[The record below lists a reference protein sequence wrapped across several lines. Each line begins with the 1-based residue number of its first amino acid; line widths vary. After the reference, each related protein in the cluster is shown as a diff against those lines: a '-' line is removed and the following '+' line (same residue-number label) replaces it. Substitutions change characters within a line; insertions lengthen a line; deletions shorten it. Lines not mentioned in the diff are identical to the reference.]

1 MSPAT
6 FLILRRMRAPL
17 LFLIGAYAVAVGGLV
32 LMPGP
37 DVEGVP
43 RHMSF
48 FHAFY
53 VISYTATTIGFGEVP
68 YAFSDAQRMWTT
80 LSIYLTVIAWLYS
93 IGTIIAL
100 LQDPA
105 YRQVRTSHRFIGDV
119 RRLRDRFYLICGF
132 GDTGSLLV
140 RALTDRGKR
149 AVAID
154 VDPQRINVLAVQDYD
169 SYVPGLCGDA
179 AIPENLMAGGLRS
192 PRCTAV
198 VALTNDD
205 QVNLT
210 IAIAGKLLHPQMQ
223 VISRASTLDAAINMA
238 SFDTDY
244 IINPFQSFADHLAL
258 ALRSPS
264 VWLLHEWLT
273 GVPNTAL
280 IEPRYPP
287 SGTWIVCGYGRF
299 GKAVVRQLRR
309 EGVSVVIVEADSAR
323 TGCEACVRGR
333 GTEEDTLAE
342 AGVFGAAGI
351 VAGTDNDANNLSIVM
366 TARAMNPELF
376 VVIRQN
382 RHANDALFQ
391 AAGADLVMHVSDI
404 LVHEIIALITAPT
417 LSRFLARTRRQ
428 GKSWA
433 NELVSR
439 ISAVTEELVPEIWE
453 IRVGE
458 RQARAVA
465 KALAAGKPITV
476 GELLKD
482 PHDRAH
488 VLPCIPLML
497 SRGDHAQLLPSA
509 VARVEVGDHLL
520 FCGKHG
526 AAPAMRWTLQN
537 DKVLHYLLTGREM
550 PETWVWEWIDRRL
563 ARQGRGE
570 LIASAEVDPWRHS

>member
-17 LFLIGAYAVAVGGLV
+17 LFLIGTYAVAVGGLV

-53 VISYTATTIGFGEVP
+53 VVSYTATTIGFGELP
-68 YAFSDAQRMWTT
+68 HAFSDAQRMWTI
-80 LSIYLTVIAWLYS
+80 LSIYLTVVAWLYS

-105 YRQVRTSHRFIGDV
+105 YRQARIGQRFARDV
-119 RRLRDRFYLICGF
+119 HRLRERFHLVCGF

-140 RALTDRGKR
+140 RALTHRGKR
-149 AVAID
+149 AVTID
-154 VDPQRINVLAVQDYD
+154 IDPQRINALAVQDYD

-179 AIPENLMAGGLRS
+179 AVPDNLLVAGLRS
-192 PRCTAV
+192 PRCTGV
-198 VALTNDD
+198 IALTNDD

-223 VISRASTLDAAINMA
+223 VISRASTLDAAVNMT

-244 IINPFQSFADHLAL
+244 VINPFHSFADHLAL

-273 GVPNTAL
+273 GVPNTTL
-280 IEPRYPP
+280 SEPRYPP
-287 SGTWIVCGYGRF
+287 HGTWIICGYGRF
-299 GKAVVRQLRR
+299 GRAVVHQLRR
-309 EGVSVVIVEADSAR
+309 EGVKVIIVEADPAR
-323 TGCEACVRGR
+323 TGCESCVQGR
-333 GTEEDTLAE
+333 GTEEETLAE
-342 AGVFGAAGI
+342 AGVFDAVGI
-351 VAGTDNDANNLSIVM
+351 VAGTDNDANNLSIIM
-366 TARAMNPELF
+366 TAQAMNPELF

-391 AAGADLVMHVSDI
+391 AAGADLVMHISEI
-404 LVHEIIALITAPT
+404 LVHEIIALITAPS
-417 LSRFLARTRRQ
+417 LARFLARTRRQ
-428 GKSWA
+428 SKAWA

-439 ISAVTEELVPEIWE
+439 ISAVTEDLVPEIWE

-458 RQARAVA
+458 RQARAVSR
-465 KALAAGKPITV
+465 ALAAGRPVTV
-476 GELLKD
+476 GDLLKD
-482 PHDRAH
+482 PHDRAET
-488 VLPCIPLML
+488 LPCIALML
-497 SRGDHAQLLPSA
+497 ARDDHVQMLPSEVAPVAAGDQLLLCGRPAAASA
-509 VARVEVGDHLL
+509 ME
-520 FCGKHG
+520 
-526 AAPAMRWTLQN
+526 WTLQN
-537 DKVLHYLLTGREM
+537 DKVLHYVLTGQEM
-550 PETWVWEWIDRRL
+550 PETWVWQWIDRKL
-563 ARQGRGE
+563 ARNAGGN
-570 LIASAEVDPWRHS
+570 

>member
-6 FLILRRMRAPL
+6 FLILRRMRTPL
-17 LFLIGAYAVAVGGLV
+17 LFLIGTYAVAVGGLV
-32 LMPGP
+32 MMPGP
-37 DVEGVP
+37 VADGVP
-43 RHMSF
+43 QHMSF

-53 VISYTATTIGFGEVP
+53 VISYTATTIGFGELP
-68 YAFSDAQRMWTT
+68 YPFSDAQRMWTT
-80 LSIYLTVIAWLYS
+80 LSIYLTVVAWLNG
-93 IGTIIAL
+93 IGTIIGL

-105 YRQVRTSHRFIGDV
+105 YRQARTSQHFARDV
-119 RRLRDRFYLICGF
+119 RRLRDRFYLVCGF

-154 VDPQRINVLAVQDYD
+154 LDPQRINFLAVQDYD

-179 AIPENLMAGGLRS
+179 AVPENLTAGGLRS

-210 IAIAGKLLHPQMQ
+210 IAIAGKLLHPEMR

-258 ALRSPS
+258 ALRAPS

-273 GVPNTAL
+273 GVPNTTL
-280 IEPRYPP
+280 TEPRYPP
-287 SGTWIVCGYGRF
+287 HGTWIVCGYGRF
-299 GKAVVRQLRR
+299 GKAIVRQLRR
-309 EGVSVVIVEADSAR
+309 EGVSVVIVEADPVR
-323 TGCEACVRGR
+323 TGCESCVQGR
-333 GTEEDTLAE
+333 GTEEETLAE
-342 AGVFGAAGI
+342 AGVFAAAGI

-366 TARAMNPELF
+366 TARAMNPDLF

-391 AAGADLVMHVSDI
+391 AAGADLVMHVSEI
-404 LVHEIIALITAPT
+404 LVHEIIALITAPS
-417 LSRFLARTRRQ
+417 LSRFLARTRKQ
-428 GKSWA
+428 GKAWT

-453 IRVGE
+453 IRVGD
-458 RQARAVA
+458 RQARAVTR
-465 KALAAGKPITV
+465 ALTAGKPVSV
-476 GELLKD
+476 GDLLKD
-482 PHDRAH
+482 HHDRTQ

-497 SRGDHAQLLPSA
+497 SRGDHAQLLPSE
-509 VARVEVGDHLL
+509 VARVEIGDHLL
-520 FCGKHG
+520 FCGKTT
-526 AAPAMRWTLQN
+526 AASAMDWTLQN
-537 DKVLHYLLTGREM
+537 DKVLHYVLTGREM
-550 PETWVWEWIDRRL
+550 PETWIWQWIDRRL
-563 ARQGRGE
+563 ARHGRGN
-570 LIASAEVDPWRHS
+570 

>member
-17 LFLIGAYAVAVGGLV
+17 LFLIGTYAVAIGGLV

-53 VISYTATTIGFGEVP
+53 VISYTATTIGFGELP
-68 YAFSDAQRMWTT
+68 HAFSDAQRMWTT
-80 LSIYLTVIAWLYS
+80 LSIYLTVVAWLYG

-105 YRQVRTSHRFIGDV
+105 YRQARTSQRFARDV
-119 RRLRDRFYLICGF
+119 RRLRERFHLVCGF

-154 VDPQRINVLAVQDYD
+154 IDPQRINVLAVQDYQ

-179 AIPENLMAGGLRS
+179 AVPDNLLAGGLRS
-192 PRCTAV
+192 PRCRGV
-198 VALTNDD
+198 IALTNDD

-210 IAIAGKLLHPQMQ
+210 IAIAGKLLHPQIQ
-223 VISRASTLDAAINMA
+223 AISRASTLDAAVNMT

-244 IINPFQSFADHLAL
+244 VVNPFHSFADHLAL
-258 ALRSPS
+258 ALRSPG

-273 GVPNTAL
+273 GVPNATL

-287 SGTWIVCGYGRF
+287 HGTWIVCGYGRF
-299 GKAVVRQLRR
+299 GKAIVQQLRR
-309 EGVSVVIVEADSAR
+309 EGVGVVIVEADPAR
-323 TGCEACVRGR
+323 TGCETCVQGR
-333 GTEEDTLAE
+333 GTEEETLAE
-342 AGVFGAAGI
+342 AGVFQAAGI
-351 VAGTDNDANNLSIVM
+351 VAGTDNDANNLSIIM
-366 TARAMNPELF
+366 TAKAMNPELF

-391 AAGADLVMHVSDI
+391 AAGADLVMHVSEI
-404 LVHEIIALITAPT
+404 LVHEIIALITAPS
-417 LSRFLARTRRQ
+417 LARFLARTRRQ
-428 GKSWA
+428 SRDWA

-439 ISAVTEELVPEIWE
+439 ISAVTEDLVPEIWE
-453 IRVGE
+453 VRIGE
-458 RQARAVA
+458 RQALAVT
-465 KALAAGKPITV
+465 KALAGGRPITV
-476 GELLKD
+476 GDLVKD
-482 PHDRAH
+482 IHDRAEA
-488 VLPCIPLML
+488 LPCIPLML
-497 SRGDHAQLLPSA
+497 ARGDHAQLLPAEDAA
-509 VARVEVGDHLL
+509 VQAGDHLL
-520 FCGKHG
+520 LCGR
-526 AAPAMRWTLQN
+526 AAAASAMEWTLQN
-537 DKVLHYLLTGREM
+537 DKVLHYVLTGREM
-550 PETWVWEWIDRRL
+550 PETWVWRWIDRKL
-563 ARQGRGE
+563 ARRVGGN
-570 LIASAEVDPWRHS
+570 

>member
-6 FLILRRMRAPL
+6 FLILRRMRPPL
-17 LFLIGAYAVAVGGLV
+17 LFLIGTYAAAVGGLV

-37 DVEGVP
+37 VIDGVP
-43 RHMSF
+43 QRMSF

-68 YAFSDAQRMWTT
+68 HPFSDAQRMWTT
-80 LSIYLTVIAWLYS
+80 LSIYMTVVAWLYG
-93 IGTIIAL
+93 IGTIIGL

-105 YRQVRTSHRFIGDV
+105 YRQARIAQHFARDV
-119 RRLRDRFYLICGF
+119 RRLRERFYLICGF
-132 GDTGSLLV
+132 GDTGSLLA

-154 VDPQRINVLAVQDYD
+154 IDPQRINVLAVQDYA

-179 AIPENLMAGGLRS
+179 AVPDHLIAGGLRS

-205 QVNLT
+205 QANLT

-238 SFDTDY
+238 SFDTDHV
-244 IINPFQSFADHLAL
+244 INPFQSFADHLAL
-258 ALRSPS
+258 ALRSPG

-273 GVPNTAL
+273 GVPNTTL
-280 IEPRYPP
+280 TEPRYPP
-287 SGTWIVCGYGRF
+287 HGTWIVCGYGRF
-299 GKAVVRQLRR
+299 GKAIVHQLRR
-309 EGVSVVIVEADSAR
+309 EGVNVVIVEADPAR

-333 GTEEDTLAE
+333 GTEEDTLAA
-342 AGVFGAAGI
+342 AGVFTAAGI

-366 TARAMNPELF
+366 TAKAMSPELF

-391 AAGADLVMHVSDI
+391 AAGGDLVMHVSEI
-404 LVHEIIALITAPT
+404 LVHEIIALITAPS
-417 LSRFLARTRRQ
+417 LARFLAGTRRQ
-428 GKSWA
+428 SKAWS

-439 ISAVTEELVPEIWE
+439 ISAVTEDLVPEIWE
-453 IRVGE
+453 IRVGD
-458 RQARAVA
+458 RRARAVT
-465 KALAAGKPITV
+465 KALAAGRPIAV
-476 GELLKD
+476 GDLLKN
-482 PHDRAH
+482 PHDRTET
-488 VLPCIPLML
+488 LPCIALML
-497 SRGDHAQLLPSA
+497 SRGDHAELLPSE
-509 VARVEVGDHLL
+509 VARVEAGDHLL
-520 FCGKHG
+520 FCGKP
-526 AAPAMRWTLQN
+526 AAASAMEWTLQN

-550 PETWVWEWIDRRL
+550 PETWIWQWIDRRL
-563 ARQGRGE
+563 ARRAGGN
-570 LIASAEVDPWRHS
+570 

>member
-6 FLILRRMRAPL
+6 FLILRRMRTPL
-17 LFLIGAYAVAVGGLV
+17 LFLIGTYAVAVGGLV
-32 LMPGP
+32 MMPGP
-37 DVEGVP
+37 VADGVP
-43 RHMSF
+43 QHMSF

-53 VISYTATTIGFGEVP
+53 VISYTATTIGFGELP
-68 YAFSDAQRMWTT
+68 YPFSDAQRMWTT
-80 LSIYLTVIAWLYS
+80 LSIYLTVVAWLNG
-93 IGTIIAL
+93 IGTIIGL

-105 YRQVRTSHRFIGDV
+105 YRQARTSQHFARDV
-119 RRLRDRFYLICGF
+119 RRLRDRFYLVCGF

-154 VDPQRINVLAVQDYD
+154 LDPQRINFLAVQDYD

-179 AIPENLMAGGLRS
+179 AVPENLVAGGLRS
-192 PRCTAV
+192 SRCTAV

-258 ALRSPS
+258 ALRAPS

-273 GVPNTAL
+273 GVPNTTL
-280 IEPRYPP
+280 TEPRYPP
-287 SGTWIVCGYGRF
+287 HGTWIVCGYGRF
-299 GKAVVRQLRR
+299 GKAIVRQLRR
-309 EGVSVVIVEADSAR
+309 EGVSVVIVEADPVR
-323 TGCEACVRGR
+323 TGCESCVQGR
-333 GTEEDTLAE
+333 GTEEETLAE
-342 AGVFGAAGI
+342 AGVFAAAGI

-366 TARAMNPELF
+366 TARAMNPGLF

-391 AAGADLVMHVSDI
+391 AAGADLVMHVSEI
-404 LVHEIIALITAPT
+404 LVHEIIALITAPS
-417 LSRFLARTRRQ
+417 LSRFLARTRKQ
-428 GKSWA
+428 GKAWT

-453 IRVGE
+453 IRVGD
-458 RQARAVA
+458 RQARAVTR
-465 KALAAGKPITV
+465 ALTAGKPVSV
-476 GELLKD
+476 GDLLKD
-482 PHDRAH
+482 HHDRTQ

-497 SRGDHAQLLPSA
+497 SRGDHAQLLPSE
-509 VARVEVGDHLL
+509 VARVEIGDHLL
-520 FCGKHG
+520 FCGKTT
-526 AAPAMRWTLQN
+526 AASAMDWTLQN
-537 DKVLHYLLTGREM
+537 DKVLHYVLTGREM
-550 PETWVWEWIDRRL
+550 PETWIWQWIDRRL
-563 ARQGRGE
+563 ARHGRGN
-570 LIASAEVDPWRHS
+570 

>member
-1 MSPAT
+1 MTPAT
-6 FLILRRMRAPL
+6 FLILRRMRPPL
-17 LFLIGAYAVAVGGLV
+17 LFLIGTYAVAVGGLV
-32 LMPGP
+32 MMPGP
-37 DVEGVP
+37 VVDGVP
-43 RHMSF
+43 QHMSF

-68 YAFSDAQRMWTT
+68 QAFSDAQRMWTT
-80 LSIYLTVIAWLYS
+80 LSIYLTVVAWLYG
-93 IGTIIAL
+93 IGTIIGL

-105 YRQVRTSHRFIGDV
+105 YRQARTSQHFARDV
-119 RRLRDRFYLICGF
+119 RRLRDRFYLVCGF

-154 VDPQRINVLAVQDYD
+154 LDPQRINFLAVQDYD
-169 SYVPGLCGDA
+169 SFVPGLCGDA
-179 AIPENLMAGGLRS
+179 SLPENLLAGGLRS

-210 IAIAGKLLHPQMQ
+210 IAIAGKLLHPQMR
-223 VISRASTLDAAINMA
+223 VISRASTLDAAANMS
-238 SFDTDY
+238 SFDTDH

-273 GVPNTAL
+273 GVPNAAL
-280 IEPRYPP
+280 TEPRFPP
-287 SGTWIVCGYGRF
+287 HGTWVVCGYGRF

-309 EGVSVVIVEADSAR
+309 EGVQTVIVEAEPEK
-323 TGCEACVRGR
+323 TGCEDCVRGR
-333 GTEEDTLAE
+333 GTEEETLAA
-342 AGVFGAAGI
+342 AGVFEAVGI
-351 VAGTDNDANNLSIVM
+351 VAGTDNDANNLSIVI
-366 TARAMNPELF
+366 TARQMNPELF

-391 AAGADLVMHVSDI
+391 AAEADLVMHISDI
-404 LVHEIIALITAPT
+404 LVHEIIALITAPS

-428 GKSWA
+428 GNAWA

-453 IRVGE
+453 VRIGD

-465 KALAAGKPITV
+465 QALALGHLISV
-476 GELLKD
+476 GDLLRD
-482 PHDRAH
+482 PHDRGES
-488 VLPCIPLML
+488 LRCIPLML
-497 SRGDHAQLLPSA
+497 ARGDHVQMLPSE
-509 VARVEVGDHLL
+509 VARVELGDHLL
-520 FCGKHG
+520 CCGR
-526 AAPAMRWTLQN
+526 ASALSAMEWTLQN
-537 DKVLHYLLTGREM
+537 SKVLHYVLTGREM
-550 PETWVWEWIDRRL
+550 PETWVWRWIDDKLVGQGNRIGWKPP
-563 ARQGRGE
+563 ARQ
-570 LIASAEVDPWRHS
+570 

>member
-1 MSPAT
+1 MTPAT
-6 FLILRRMRAPL
+6 FLVLRRMRPPL
-17 LFLIGAYAVAVGGLV
+17 LFLIVTYAVAVGGLV
-32 LMPGP
+32 VMPGP
-37 DVEGVP
+37 VVDGVP
-43 RHMSF
+43 QHMSF

-53 VISYTATTIGFGEVP
+53 VISYTATTIGFGELP
-68 YAFSDAQRMWTT
+68 HPFSDAQRMWTT
-80 LSIYLTVIAWLYS
+80 LSIYLTVVAWLYG
-93 IGTIIAL
+93 IGTIIGL

-105 YRQVRTSHRFIGDV
+105 YRQARTSQQFARDV

-154 VDPQRINVLAVQDYD
+154 VDAQRINFLAVQDYE
-169 SYVPGLCGDA
+169 SFVPGLCGDA
-179 AIPENLMAGGLRS
+179 SVPDNLIAGGMSS

-210 IAIAGKLLHPQMQ
+210 IAIAGKLLHPQMK
-223 VISRASTLDAAINMA
+223 VISRASTLDAAVNMA
-238 SFDTDY
+238 SFDTDF

-273 GVPNTAL
+273 GVPNATL

-287 SGTWIVCGYGRF
+287 HGTWIVCGYGRF
-299 GKAVVRQLRR
+299 GKAIVRHLRR
-309 EGVSVVIVEADSAR
+309 EGMNVVIVEADPAR
-323 TGCEACVRGR
+323 TGCADCVQGR
-333 GTEEDTLAE
+333 GTEEETLAE
-342 AGVFGAAGI
+342 AGVFSAAGI

-382 RHANDALFQ
+382 RHANDSLFQ
-391 AAGADLVMHVSDI
+391 AAGADLVMHVSEI
-404 LVHEIIALITAPT
+404 LVHEIIALITAPS

-428 GKSWA
+428 SKAWS

-453 IRVGE
+453 IRIGD

-465 KALAAGKPITV
+465 RALAAGKPISV
-476 GELLKD
+476 GDLLRD
-482 PHDRAH
+482 PHDRTQ

-497 SRGDHAQLLPSA
+497 SRGDHGQLLPSE
-509 VARVEVGDHLL
+509 VARVEIGDHLL
-520 FCGKHG
+520 FCGKP
-526 AAPAMRWTLQN
+526 AAASAIEWTLQN

-550 PETWVWEWIDRRL
+550 PETWVWQWIDRRL
-563 ARQGRGE
+563 ARHAR
-570 LIASAEVDPWRHS
+570 RN

>member
-6 FLILRRMRAPL
+6 FLILRRMRTPL
-17 LFLIGAYAVAVGGLV
+17 LFLIGTYAVAVGGLV
-32 LMPGP
+32 MMPGP
-37 DVEGVP
+37 VVDGVP
-43 RHMSF
+43 QHMSF

-53 VISYTATTIGFGEVP
+53 VISYTATTIGFGELP
-68 YAFSDAQRMWTT
+68 YPFSDAQRMWTT
-80 LSIYLTVIAWLYS
+80 LSIYLTVVAWLNG
-93 IGTIIAL
+93 IGTIIGL

-105 YRQVRTSHRFIGDV
+105 YRQARTSQHFARDV
-119 RRLRDRFYLICGF
+119 RRLRDRFYLVCGF

-154 VDPQRINVLAVQDYD
+154 LDPQRINFLAVQDYD

-179 AIPENLMAGGLRS
+179 AVPENLTAGGLRS

-210 IAIAGKLLHPQMQ
+210 IAIAGKLLHPEMRL
-223 VISRASTLDAAINMA
+223 ISRASTLDAAINMA

-258 ALRSPS
+258 ALRAPS

-273 GVPNTAL
+273 GVPNTTL
-280 IEPRYPP
+280 TEPRYPP
-287 SGTWIVCGYGRF
+287 HGTWIVCGYGRF
-299 GKAVVRQLRR
+299 GKAIVRQLRR
-309 EGVSVVIVEADSAR
+309 EGVSVVIVEADPVR
-323 TGCEACVRGR
+323 TGCESCVQGR
-333 GTEEDTLAE
+333 GTEEETLAE
-342 AGVFGAAGI
+342 AGVFAAAGI

-366 TARAMNPELF
+366 TARAMNPGLF

-391 AAGADLVMHVSDI
+391 AAGADLVMHVSEI
-404 LVHEIIALITAPT
+404 LVHEIIALITAPS
-417 LSRFLARTRRQ
+417 LSRFLARTRKQ
-428 GKSWA
+428 GKAWT

-453 IRVGE
+453 IRVGD
-458 RQARAVA
+458 RQARAVTR
-465 KALAAGKPITV
+465 ALRAGKPVSV
-476 GELLKD
+476 GDLLKD
-482 PHDRAH
+482 HHDRTQ

-497 SRGDHAQLLPSA
+497 SRGDHAQLLPSE
-509 VARVEVGDHLL
+509 VARVEIGDHLL
-520 FCGKHG
+520 FCGKTT
-526 AAPAMRWTLQN
+526 AASAMDWTLQN
-537 DKVLHYLLTGREM
+537 DKVLHYVLTGREM
-550 PETWVWEWIDRRL
+550 PETWIWQWIDRRL
-563 ARQGRGE
+563 ARHGRGN
-570 LIASAEVDPWRHS
+570 

>member
-6 FLILRRMRAPL
+6 FLILRRMRTPL
-17 LFLIGAYAVAVGGLV
+17 LFLIGTYALAVGGLV
-32 LMPGP
+32 MMPGP
-37 DVEGVP
+37 VVDGVP
-43 RHMSF
+43 QHMSF

-53 VISYTATTIGFGEVP
+53 VISYTATTIGFGELP
-68 YAFSDAQRMWTT
+68 NPFSDAQRMWTT
-80 LSIYLTVIAWLYS
+80 LSIYLTVVAWLYG

-105 YRQVRTSHRFIGDV
+105 YRQARTSQHFARDV
-119 RRLRDRFYLICGF
+119 RRLRDRFYLVCGF

-154 VDPQRINVLAVQDYD
+154 LDPQRINFLAVQDYA

-179 AIPENLMAGGLRS
+179 AVPESLIAGGLRS

-205 QVNLT
+205 QANLT

-244 IINPFQSFADHLAL
+244 IINPFHSFADHLAL

-264 VWLLHEWLT
+264 TWLLHEWLT
-273 GVPNTAL
+273 GVPNATL
-280 IEPRYPP
+280 TEPRYPP
-287 SGTWIVCGYGRF
+287 HGTWIVCGYGRF
-299 GKAVVRQLRR
+299 GKAIVRQLRR
-309 EGVSVVIVEADSAR
+309 EGMSVVIVEAAPAR
-323 TGCEACVRGR
+323 TGCEACVQGR
-333 GTEEDTLAE
+333 GTEEETLAE

-391 AAGADLVMHVSDI
+391 AAAVDLVMHVSEI
-404 LVHEIIALITAPT
+404 LVHEVIALITAPS
-417 LSRFLARTRRQ
+417 LSRFLTRIRKQ
-428 GKSWA
+428 GKAWT
-433 NELVSR
+433 NELLAR

-453 IRVGE
+453 IRIGD
-458 RQARAVA
+458 RQARAVTR
-465 KALAAGKPITV
+465 ALAAGKPAAV
-476 GELLKD
+476 GDLLRD
-482 PHDRAH
+482 PHDRTQ

-497 SRGDHAQLLPSA
+497 SRGDHAQLLPSEA
-509 VARVEVGDHLL
+509 ARVEIGDHLL
-520 FCGKHG
+520 FCGKTT
-526 AAPAMRWTLQN
+526 AASAMDWTLQN
-537 DKVLHYLLTGREM
+537 DKVLHYVLTGREM
-550 PETWVWEWIDRRL
+550 PETWIWQWIDRRL
-563 ARQGRGE
+563 ARHGRGN
-570 LIASAEVDPWRHS
+570 

>member
-6 FLILRRMRAPL
+6 FLILRRMRTPL
-17 LFLIGAYAVAVGGLV
+17 LLLIGTYAVAVGGLV
-32 LMPGP
+32 MMPGP
-37 DVEGVP
+37 AVDGVP
-43 RHMSF
+43 QHMSF

-53 VISYTATTIGFGEVP
+53 VISYTATTIGFGELP
-68 YAFSDAQRMWTT
+68 HAFSDAQRMWTT
-80 LSIYLTVIAWLYS
+80 LSIYLTVVAWLNG

-105 YRQVRTSHRFIGDV
+105 YRQARTSQHFARDV
-119 RRLRDRFYLICGF
+119 RRLRDRFYLVCGF

-154 VDPQRINVLAVQDYD
+154 LDPQRINFLAVQDYD

-179 AIPENLMAGGLRS
+179 AVPGNLIAGGLRS

-258 ALRSPS
+258 ALRAPS

-273 GVPNTAL
+273 GVPNTTL
-280 IEPRYPP
+280 TEPRYPP
-287 SGTWIVCGYGRF
+287 HGTWIVCGYGRF
-299 GKAVVRQLRR
+299 GKAIVRQLRR
-309 EGVSVVIVEADSAR
+309 EGVSVVIVEADLAR
-323 TGCEACVRGR
+323 TGCESCVQGR
-333 GTEEDTLAE
+333 GTEEETLAE
-342 AGVFGAAGI
+342 AGVFAAAGI

-366 TARAMNPELF
+366 TARAMNPNLF

-391 AAGADLVMHVSDI
+391 ATGADLVMHVSEI
-404 LVHEIIALITAPT
+404 LVQEIIALITAPS
-417 LSRFLARTRRQ
+417 LSRFLARTRKQ
-428 GKSWA
+428 GKAWT

-453 IRVGE
+453 IRVGD
-458 RQARAVA
+458 RQARAVTR
-465 KALAAGKPITV
+465 ALAAGKLVSV
-476 GELLKD
+476 GDLLKD
-482 PHDRAH
+482 RHDRTQ

-497 SRGDHAQLLPSA
+497 SRADHAQLLPSEL
-509 VARVEVGDHLL
+509 ARVEIGDHLL
-520 FCGKHG
+520 FCGKTT
-526 AAPAMRWTLQN
+526 AASAMDWTLQN
-537 DKVLHYLLTGREM
+537 EKVLHYVLTGREM
-550 PETWVWEWIDRRL
+550 PETWIWQWIDRRL
-563 ARQGRGE
+563 ARHGRGN
-570 LIASAEVDPWRHS
+570 

>member
-6 FLILRRMRAPL
+6 FLILRRMRTPL
-17 LFLIGAYAVAVGGLV
+17 LFLIGTYAVAVGGLV
-32 LMPGP
+32 MMPGP
-37 DVEGVP
+37 AVDGVP
-43 RHMSF
+43 QHMSF

-53 VISYTATTIGFGEVP
+53 VISYTATTIGFGELP
-68 YAFSDAQRMWTT
+68 HAFSDAQRMWTT
-80 LSIYLTVIAWLYS
+80 LSIYLTVVAWLNG

-105 YRQVRTSHRFIGDV
+105 YRQARTSQHFARDV
-119 RRLRDRFYLICGF
+119 RRLRDRFYLVCGF

-154 VDPQRINVLAVQDYD
+154 LDPQRINFLAVQDYD

-179 AIPENLMAGGLRS
+179 AVPDNLIAGGLRS

-258 ALRSPS
+258 ALRAPS

-273 GVPNTAL
+273 GVPNTTL
-280 IEPRYPP
+280 TEPRYPP
-287 SGTWIVCGYGRF
+287 HGTWIVCGYGRF
-299 GKAVVRQLRR
+299 GKAIVRQLRR
-309 EGVSVVIVEADSAR
+309 EGVSVVIVEADPAR
-323 TGCEACVRGR
+323 TGCESCVQGR
-333 GTEEDTLAE
+333 GTEEETLAE
-342 AGVFGAAGI
+342 AGVFAAAGI

-366 TARAMNPELF
+366 TARAMNPNLF

-391 AAGADLVMHVSDI
+391 ATGADLVMHVSEI
-404 LVHEIIALITAPT
+404 LVHEIMALSTAPS
-417 LSRFLARTRRQ
+417 LSRFLARTRKQ
-428 GKSWA
+428 GKAWT

-453 IRVGE
+453 IRVGD
-458 RQARAVA
+458 RQARAVTR
-465 KALAAGKPITV
+465 ALAAGKLVSV
-476 GELLKD
+476 GDLLKD
-482 PHDRAH
+482 RHDRTQ

-497 SRGDHAQLLPSA
+497 SRADHAQLLPSEL
-509 VARVEVGDHLL
+509 ARVEIGDHLL
-520 FCGKHG
+520 FCGKTT
-526 AAPAMRWTLQN
+526 AASAMDWTLQN
-537 DKVLHYLLTGREM
+537 EKVLHYVLTGREM
-550 PETWVWEWIDRRL
+550 PETWIWQWIDRRL
-563 ARQGRGE
+563 ARHGRGN
-570 LIASAEVDPWRHS
+570 

>member
-68 YAFSDAQRMWTT
+68 YPFSDAQRMWTI
-80 LSIYLTVIAWLYS
+80 LSIYLTVVAWLNG
-93 IGTIIAL
+93 IGTIIGL

-105 YRQVRTSHRFIGDV
+105 YRQARTSQHFARDV
-119 RRLRDRFYLICGF
+119 RRLRDRFYLVCGF

-154 VDPQRINVLAVQDYD
+154 LDPQRINFLAVQDYD

-179 AIPENLMAGGLRS
+179 AVPDNLIAGGLRS
-192 PRCTAV
+192 RRCTAV

-258 ALRSPS
+258 ALRAPS

-273 GVPNTAL
+273 GVPNTTL
-280 IEPRYPP
+280 TEPRYPP
-287 SGTWIVCGYGRF
+287 HGTWIVCGYGRF
-299 GKAVVRQLRR
+299 GKAIVRQLRR
-309 EGVSVVIVEADSAR
+309 EGVSVVIVEADPAR
-323 TGCEACVRGR
+323 TGCESCVQGR
-333 GTEEDTLAE
+333 GTEEETLAE
-342 AGVFGAAGI
+342 AGVFAAAGI

-366 TARAMNPELF
+366 TARAMNPNLF

-391 AAGADLVMHVSDI
+391 AAGADLVMHVSEI
-404 LVHEIIALITAPT
+404 LVHEIIALITAPS
-417 LSRFLARTRRQ
+417 LSRFLARTRKQ
-428 GKSWA
+428 GKAWT

-453 IRVGE
+453 IRVGD
-458 RQARAVA
+458 RQARAVTR
-465 KALAAGKPITV
+465 ALAAGKLVSV
-476 GELLKD
+476 GDLLKD
-482 PHDRAH
+482 RHDRTQ

-497 SRGDHAQLLPSA
+497 SRADHAQLLPSEL
-509 VARVEVGDHLL
+509 ARVEIGDHLL
-520 FCGKHG
+520 FCGKTT
-526 AAPAMRWTLQN
+526 AASAMDWTLQN
-537 DKVLHYLLTGREM
+537 EKVLHYVLTGREM
-550 PETWVWEWIDRRL
+550 PETWIWQWIDRRL
-563 ARQGRGE
+563 ARHGRGN
-570 LIASAEVDPWRHS
+570 